1 MGTTKKSDVVGVA
14 IIQSYVT
21 FFKRMR

>member
-1 MGTTKKSDVVGVA
+1 MGTTKNSDVVGVA

-21 FFKRMR
+21 FFKGMR